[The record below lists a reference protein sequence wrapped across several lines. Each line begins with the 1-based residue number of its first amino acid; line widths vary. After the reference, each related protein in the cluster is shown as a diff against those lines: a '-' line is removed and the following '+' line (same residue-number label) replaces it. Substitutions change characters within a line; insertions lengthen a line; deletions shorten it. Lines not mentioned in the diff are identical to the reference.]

1 MDDLEFRR
9 EVYANPYSN
18 DKSLLEAAANDPAK
32 QQFIDELKQ
41 LDGKVQDALD
51 VPVPDGLAHRLIL
64 RQSIESH
71 NQQKRRSRIHIALAA
86 SIAFVFGLSFTF
98 LQTQPSMTGLSNTAL
113 NHMYHEAS
121 YTLGADGDLR
131 VADVNAKL
139 ATFGGKIAEPFTRIY
154 FANYC
159 LFEKQKSLHLIVGD
173 GDERYTVFITPI
185 DENEVFEPYFE
196 DEKYIGRAWQAE
208 NVNLVVLVEKSI
220 KSTKESIEM
229 NSVRDKLIFSI

>member
-9 EVYANPYSN
+9 EVYANPHNN

-41 LDGKVQDALD
+41 LDEKVQNALD
-51 VPVPDGLAHRLIL
+51 IPVPDGMAHRLIL

-98 LQTQPSMTGLSNTAL
+98 LQQPSSTELGTTAL
-113 NHMYHEAS
+113 SHMYHEAS
-121 YTLGADGDLR
+121 YTVGADGDLQI
-131 VADVNAKL
+131 ADVNAKL
-139 ATFGGKIAEPFTRIY
+139 ATFGAKIAEPFTRIY

-159 LFEKQKSLHLIVGD
+159 LFEKQKSLHLVVGD
-173 GDERYTVFITPI
+173 GNDRYTIFITPK
-185 DENEVFEPYFE
+185 DGNEVFESSFE
-196 DEKYIGRAWQAE
+196 DENFVGRAWQAE
-208 NVNLVVLVEKSI
+208 NVNMGTTV
-220 KSTKESIEM
+220 
-229 NSVRDKLIFSI
+229 